1 MTQGRHD
8 VSTIPM
14 HYIEFIGLTERRFI
28 CIPGVI
34 ALHNRQGKPLF
45 RHRAQERAPGLN
57 SGDTP

>member
-1 MTQGRHD
+1 
-8 VSTIPM
+8 M